1 MEEKKLQFVSGYIPY
16 SLQKKYKK
24 MKESSTSKGILNVIE
39 SWATNREENL
49 FDCGLMEYTKEWT
62 KKVNQGGLREVKDR
76 FYMLIREVE
85 ILGKDYLNTEL
96 IKSISRRRFKNCSD
110 E

>member
-1 MEEKKLQFVSGYIPY
+1 MDEKTFQFESGYIAY

-24 MKESSTSKGILNVIE
+24 MKESSTSKAILNVIE

-49 FDCGLMEYTKEWT
+49 FHCGLMEYTKEWT
-62 KKVNQGGLREVKDR
+62 KKVNQGGLCEVKDR
-76 FYMLIREVE
+76 FYMLLREVE
-85 ILGKDYLNTEL
+85 ILGRDYLNTEL